1 MAAPKP
7 SIAKVTI
14 IFGDNSVYHRA
25 LKTHEEHSRKFG
37 YPMHVLQS
45 GILDDVW
52 TKPAFLL
59 SLILEELVKP
69 KTERL
74 EWIFWFD
81 ADTVVMNPN
90 IPIELFLPPADFPDI
105 HVIFSKDW
113 NGLNN
118 GVFPIRVH
126 PWSVELL
133 SAVIA
138 YPHYFPN
145 TQLVFRDQ
153 SALGKLLE
161 NDDYFRNST
170 IYAPL
175 RWFNA
180 YRGAPD
186 GSLNDY
192 IPPEFQLRKG
202 DFLVHFAGTSAS
214 DRNNSIGS
222 GGIGGGGAGVFRLA
236 FTLARSSAGI
246 GFLAAFLP
254 SDIAFFS
261 A

>member
-1 MAAPKP
+1 
-7 SIAKVTI
+7 VT
-14 IFGDNSVYHRA
+14 DQ
-25 LKTHEEHSRKFG
+25 K
-37 YPMHVLQS
+37 LQS
-45 GILDDVW
+45 
-52 TKPAFLL
+52 
-59 SLILEELVKP
+59 
-69 KTERL
+69 
-74 EWIFWFD
+74 WFD

-90 IPIELFLPPADFPDI
+90 IPIELFLPPVDFPDI

-138 YPHYFPN
+138 YPHYFPD

-175 RWFNA
+175 RTKV
-180 YRGAPD
+180 
-186 GSLNDY
+186 
-192 IPPEFQLRKG
+192 I
-202 DFLVHFAGTSAS
+202 FLFTSRERQ
-214 DRNNSIGS
+214 DQTETI
-222 GGIGGGGAGVFRLA
+222 V
-236 FTLARSSAGI
+236 
-246 GFLAAFLP
+246 
-254 SDIAFFS
+254 
-261 A
+261 